1 MKQLYYDLNG
11 ESWYHTYQGKDK
23 IYLGKYFSVPYRDT
37 HPENYQSFPFN
48 VKDSKAGPLVGI
60 LASPKK
66 EGFIGNIGLFKRLQ
80 LSLAKKGGNSI
91 VFTPEQLT
99 DDGMEGYC
107 FLPAHR
113 SWIKIKAPLPDIIY
127 NRLYSLEDEEDHLER
142 VKNLADL
149 YQIPI
154 FNPRYFDKWELYLQV
169 KSHEDLVEHLPRTE
183 LFTEKTLEEM
193 LFTFGAVYVK
203 KRKSKKGLG
212 LSYIYSNGNSF
223 ILKTTSAKTYLF
235 PSINKLVQYFLKEDK
250 LQSYIV
256 QEAIS
261 TLPFEGKKFDYRIL
275 AHAKD
280 RDFSIT
286 GIGVRVA
293 NTQQVTTH
301 VPAGGRIAALEELPI
316 ELDVPA
322 LSSLINQCGKHLS
335 TFYDNLSEFSADIGV
350 TAEGK
355 HYLYELNAK
364 PMDFDETAIKQSST
378 EKLTDLF
385 IEKTNKIKDFS
396 V

>member
-1 MKQLYYDLNG
+1 MKQIYYDLN
-11 ESWYHTYQGKDK
+11 EKSWYHTYQGKEK

-37 HPENYQSFPFN
+37 HSEEYQSFPFHME
-48 VKDSKAGPLVGI
+48 DSKAGPLVGI

-66 EGFIGNIGLFKRLQ
+66 EGFVGNIGLFKRLQ
-80 LSLAKKGGNSI
+80 LTLAKKGGNSI
-91 VFTPEQLT
+91 VFTPQQLT
-99 DDGMEGYC
+99 DDGMEGFC

-113 SWIKIKAPLPDIIY
+113 NWIKIKAPLPDIIY
-127 NRLYSLEDEEDHLER
+127 NRLYSIEDEENHLEQ

-154 FNPRYFDKWELYLQV
+154 FNPRFFDKWELYLQL
-169 KSHEDLVEHLPRTE
+169 KSHEDLVDHLPRTE
-183 LFTEKTLEEM
+183 LLSEKTLEEM
-193 LFTFGAVYVK
+193 LVIFGAVYIK
-203 KRKSKKGLG
+203 KRKSKKGIG
-212 LSYIYSNGNSF
+212 LSYIYTNGHSF

-235 PSINKLVQYFLKEDK
+235 PSIKKLIQYFLKDDK
-250 LQSYIV
+250 MQSYIV

-261 TLPFEGKKFDYRIL
+261 TLLFEGKKFDYRIL

-280 RDFSIT
+280 REFTIT

-301 VPAGGRIAALEELPI
+301 VPAGGRIATLEELPI
-316 ELDVPA
+316 ELNLPA
-322 LSSLINQCGKHLS
+322 VSNLINQSGKHLS
-335 TFYDNLSEFSADIGV
+335 TFYDNLSEFTADIGV
-350 TAEGK
+350 TEEGK
-355 HYLYELNAK
+355 YYLYELNAK
-364 PMDFDETAIKQSST
+364 PMDFDEPAIKEAST

-385 IEKTNKIKDFS
+385 MEKTNKIKDYS